1 MKGRYEEEISDLKE
15 RIAQHE
21 KSIVDKNVLV
31 SKAQEDAAN
40 ANQRLKQETE
50 EMIKEV

>member
-21 KSIVDKNVLV
+21 KTIVDKNVLV
-31 SKAQEDAAN
+31 AKAQDEVVN
-40 ANQRLKQETE
+40 ANQRLK
-50 EMIKEV
+50 